1 MFNNTKKM
9 RKKVIQN
16 RFKEYYQSLS
26 EEERVTI
33 RDKFLEQ
40 SGIVYSSWYGKLQ
53 RNGFSKLELLALG
66 KICNQN
72 FINLI

>member
-1 MFNNTKKM
+1 M
-9 RKKVIQN
+9 RKKVIKN
-16 RFKEYYQSLS
+16 WFKEYYQNLS
-26 EEERVTI
+26 EEERVNV

-53 RNGFSKLELLALG
+53 RNGFTRLELLTLG

-72 FINLI
+72 FIN

>member
-1 MFNNTKKM
+1 M
-9 RKKVIQN
+9 RKKAIKN
-16 RFKEYYQSLS
+16 RFKEYYQNLS
-26 EEERVTI
+26 EEERVKV

-53 RNGFSKLELLALG
+53 RNGFSRLELLTLG

-72 FINLI
+72 FFN

>member
-1 MFNNTKKM
+1 M
-9 RKKVIQN
+9 RKKVIKN
-16 RFKEYYQSLS
+16 WFKEYYQNLS
-26 EEERVTI
+26 EEERVNV

-53 RNGFSKLELLALG
+53 RNGFSRLELLTLG

-72 FINLI
+72 FFN

>member
-1 MFNNTKKM
+1 M
-9 RKKVIQN
+9 RKKAIKN
-16 RFKEYYQSLS
+16 RFKEYYQNLS
-26 EEERVTI
+26 EEERVNV

-53 RNGFSKLELLALG
+53 RNGFSRLELLTLG

-72 FINLI
+72 FFN

>member
-1 MFNNTKKM
+1 M
-9 RKKVIQN
+9 RKKVIKN
-16 RFKEYYQSLS
+16 WFKEYYQNLS
-26 EEERVTI
+26 EEERVNV

-53 RNGFSKLELLALG
+53 RNSFTRLELLTLG

-72 FINLI
+72 FIN

>member
-1 MFNNTKKM
+1 M
-9 RKKVIQN
+9 RKKVIKN
-16 RFKEYYQSLS
+16 WFKEYYQNLS
-26 EEERVTI
+26 EEERVNV

-53 RNGFSKLELLALG
+53 RNGFSRLELLTLG

-72 FINLI
+72 FIN

>member
-1 MFNNTKKM
+1 M
-9 RKKVIQN
+9 RKKVIKN
-16 RFKEYYQSLS
+16 WFKEYYRNLS
-26 EEERVTI
+26 EEERVNV

-53 RNGFSKLELLALG
+53 RNSFTRLELLTLG

-72 FINLI
+72 FIN